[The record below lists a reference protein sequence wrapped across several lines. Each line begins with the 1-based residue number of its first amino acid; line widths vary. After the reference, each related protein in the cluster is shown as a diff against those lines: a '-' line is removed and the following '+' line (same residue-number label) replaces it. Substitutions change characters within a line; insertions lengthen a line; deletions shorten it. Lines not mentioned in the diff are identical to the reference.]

1 MREPVREA
9 RAALDRQATASL
21 TAVEQEHL
29 RSALTKIIAQL
40 RDRPPEVSG
49 G

>member
-29 RSALTKIIAQL
+29 RSALAKIIAQL
-40 RDRPPEVSG
+40 RDGPDAAGRG
-49 G
+49 

>member
-1 MREPVREA
+1 VREPVREA

-29 RSALTKIIAQL
+29 RSALAKIIAQL
-40 RDRPPEVSG
+40 RDGPPEVSG